1 MTTPTHIFSRCI
13 FVYMVIIVI
22 FNHIDIL
29 LCCLFTYTIAETC
42 VFCRYRARVCI
53 AILNVI
59 KERVKCWVRIDR
71 RDWPVTENETVVV
84 DSPPSMPKHDHAW
97 RIKNPITLTSQ
108 WARWRLKSPAYGL
121 FTQLFIQVQIKEDI
135 TAPRH
140 WPLCGEFIGDRWILR
155 TKGQQRGKCFHLMT
169 SSWLQGPILST
180 WLSLN
185 PPYKVWDGITYPF
198 TNPIGCTVEV
208 CWSLWMDK

>member
-97 RIKNPITLTSQ
+97 RIKNP
-108 WARWRLKSPAYGL
+108 
-121 FTQLFIQVQIKEDI
+121 
-135 TAPRH
+135 
-140 WPLCGEFIGDRWILR
+140 
-155 TKGQQRGKCFHLMT
+155 
-169 SSWLQGPILST
+169 LQGPILST